1 MSLRSLN
8 IEINLAGDAGEEMSA
23 LDERVA
29 EIKDQFGDLIDRVD
43 TFSIEAANSIED
55 FGASIADNIA
65 NKSNPQIAEMAR
77 LLGKTETEVAKLISQ
92 TKNDLK
98 LDEDLMNAAKAAG
111 LSDKEFAK
119 LNQTIGK
126 TKESTNGFGGV
137 LKAVA
142 ATGAIAF
149 MSSFASTS
157 LDAYTALEKERTMLV
172 NLAEDQYPKLENSIN
187 KAMAASGGLE
197 SEGSLK
203 EAANA
208 ALKMGASV
216 DFVSNSLSGMQQAA
230 AITGGS
236 LNGIMEQA
244 QSAILTGSAKFFKEN
259 GAIFSQ
265 YREQFKQIGS
275 GADQT
280 SIKLR
285 EALITKALS
294 QNTAL
299 TEQYGKYM
307 ETASARAQIF
317 SQRMGDLKETIGE
330 LLTLAIKPLQLA
342 LIPVLNYFT
351 DSEKGMGRVKVALIF
366 LSSVIATVV
375 IPNLGAMAIAAWA
388 AVVPWV
394 IMMAPILAIGAGFTF
409 LALVIEDLLGW
420 MDGGESII
428 GDFLGP
434 FKDFDL
440 VKLFKGMLDRVLN
453 LVKTYGKWIIIA
465 MFPVSALY
473 YFWDEI
479 VAFISGIPDKI
490 VGFFSS
496 MKDTIKSLLKDI
508 LPESFISGLKSIGID
523 LGSNSERVNDAI
535 ITKDG
540 KVIHTHPD
548 DNLYAFKSLPG
559 ASGGPNPSST
569 QGSARGQAGRIN
581 FKIEIDKVI
590 LGNGS
595 VQEDAYKFLD
605 MIESLMDEKLAP
617 KLRKLLGIPEV
628 EY

>member
-43 TFSIEAANSIED
+43 TFGIEAANSFED

-126 TKESTNGFGGV
+126 TKESANGIGGV

-149 MSSFASTS
+149 MSSFASSS

-187 KAMAASGGLE
+187 NAMAASGGLE

-216 DFVSNSLSGMQQAA
+216 DFVANSLSGMQQAA
-230 AITGGS
+230 AVTGGS
-236 LNGIMEQA
+236 LGGMMEQA
-244 QSAILTGSAKFFKEN
+244 QSAILTGSAKLFKEN

-265 YREQFKQIGS
+265 YREQFKAIGS

-285 EALITKALS
+285 EALVTKALS

-307 ETASARAQIF
+307 ETAGARAQVF
-317 SQRMGDLKETIGE
+317 SQRTGDLKETIGE
-330 LLTLAIKPLQLA
+330 LLNVGIKPLQLA
-342 LIPVLNYFT
+342 IIPLLNYFT
-351 DSEKGMGRVKVALIF
+351 DAEKGTARVGFALIV
-366 LSSVIATVV
+366 LAPVIGTIMVAA
-375 IPNLGAMAIAAWA
+375 LKSMAIAAWLAIAPFLPFIAIALAVGAAIA
-388 AVVPWV
+388 AVVFV
-394 IMMAPILAIGAGFTF
+394 VQDL
-409 LALVIEDLLGW
+409 IEW

-428 GDFLGP
+428 EDFLGP

-440 VKLFKGMLDRVLN
+440 AKLFKGMLDRVLN
-453 LVKTYGKWIIIA
+453 LVRTYGKWIIIA

-473 YFWDEI
+473 FFWDEI

-559 ASGGPNPSST
+559 GSGGSNPSST
-569 QGSARGQAGRIN
+569 QGSARGQAGGIN

-595 VQEDAYKFLD
+595 VKEDAYKFVE
-605 MIESLMDEKLAP
+605 MIESLIDEKLTP

>member
-126 TKESTNGFGGV
+126 TKESANGFGGV

-307 ETASARAQIF
+307 ETAGARAQIF

-473 YFWDEI
+473 FFWDEI

-569 QGSARGQAGRIN
+569 QGSARGQAGGIN

>member
-1 MSLRSLN
+1 MALRSLD
-8 IEINLAGDAGEEMSA
+8 IEINLTGDAHEELSA
-23 LDERVA
+23 LDERTA
-29 EIKDQFGDLIDRVD
+29 EIKEQFGDLIDRID
-43 TFSIEAANSIED
+43 TFSIEAANSFED
-55 FGASIADNIA
+55 FGASIVDNIS

-77 LLGKTETEVAKLISQ
+77 LLGKTESEVAKLISQ

-119 LNQTIGK
+119 LNQTLSK
-126 TKESTNGFGGV
+126 TKESANGIGGV

-149 MSSFASTS
+149 MSSFASSS

-187 KAMAASGGLE
+187 KAMDASGGLE

-203 EAANA
+203 AAANA
-208 ALKMGASV
+208 ALTMGATV
-216 DFVSNSLSGMQQAA
+216 DFVSNSLSGMQKAA

-307 ETASARAQIF
+307 ETAGARAQVF
-317 SQRMGDLKETIGE
+317 SQRVGDLQETIGE
-330 LLTLAIKPLQLA
+330 LINTAIAPLQIA
-342 LIPVLNYFT
+342 IIPILNYFT
-351 DSEKGMGRVKVALIF
+351 DAEKGMARVSFALMVLAPVIGTVMVAALKTMAVAAWTAMAPF
-366 LSSVIATVV
+366 LPFIAIALAIGSALATVV
-375 IPNLGAMAIAAWA
+375 F
-388 AVVPWV
+388 V
-394 IMMAPILAIGAGFTF
+394 IQDL
-409 LALVIEDLLGW
+409 IEW

-440 VKLFKGMLDRVLN
+440 GKIFKGMLDRVLN
-453 LVKTYGKWIIIA
+453 LVRTYGKWIIIA

-473 YFWDEI
+473 FFWDEI

-496 MKDTIKSLLKDI
+496 MKDTIRSLLKDI

-559 ASGGPNPSST
+559 ASGGTDKSSL
-569 QGSARGQAGRIN
+569 QGSVKGQTGGIS
-581 FKIEIDKVI
+581 FKLEIDKII

-595 VQEDAYKFLD
+595 IQEDAYKFLE
-605 MIESLMDEKLAP
+605 MVESILDEKLAP

>member
-1 MSLRSLN
+1 MALRSLN
-8 IEINLAGDAGEEMSA
+8 IEINLSGDASDEMSA
-23 LDERVA
+23 LDERV
-29 EIKDQFGDLIDRVD
+29 EGLRETFGDLTDRVD
-43 TFSIEAANSIED
+43 MFTVEAANSFNE
-55 FGASIADNIA
+55 FGASIADNIS

-77 LLGKTETEVAKLISQ
+77 LLGKTEVEVAKLISQ

-98 LDEDLMNAAKAAG
+98 LETDLVNAAKAAG
-111 LSDKEFAK
+111 LSDKEFNK

-126 TKESTNGFGGV
+126 TSQSANGFGNV
-137 LKAVA
+137 LKVVA
-142 ATGAIAF
+142 ATGAIAM
-149 MSSFASTS
+149 MSSFASSS
-157 LDAYTALEKERTMLV
+157 LDAYSALEKERTMLV
-172 NLAEDQYPKLENSIN
+172 NLAEDEFPKLESSIN
-187 KAMAASGGLE
+187 KAMDASGGLM

-208 ALKMGASV
+208 ALKMGATV

-230 AITGGS
+230 AVTGGS

-244 QSAILTGSAKFFKEN
+244 QGAILTGSTKFFKEN
-259 GAIFSQ
+259 GAIFAQ
-265 YREQFKQIGS
+265 YREQFKKIGS

-299 TEQYGKYM
+299 TEQYGKHM
-307 ETASARAQIF
+307 QTAGARAEIM
-317 SQRMGDLKETIGE
+317 SQRVGDLKETIGE
-330 LLTLAIKPLQLA
+330 LLTMGLKPLQLA
-342 LIPVLNYFT
+342 IIPILNYFT

-366 LSSVIATVV
+366 LSSVIATMVV
-375 IPNLGAMAIAAWA
+375 PNLGAMAIAAWA

-394 IMMAPILAIGAGFTF
+394 IMMAPILAIGAGLTF
-409 LALVIEDLLGW
+409 LVLVIEDLLSW

-440 VKLFKGMLDRVLN
+440 GKIFKGMLDRVLN

-465 MFPVSALY
+465 MFPISALY
-473 YFWDEI
+473 FFWDEI
-479 VAFISGIPDKI
+479 VAFISSIPDKI
-490 VGFFSS
+490 IGFFVS
-496 MKDTIKSLLKDI
+496 MKDSIRALLKDI
-508 LPESFISGLKSIGID
+508 LPESFINGLKSIGID

-548 DNLYAFKSLPG
+548 DNIYAFKKLPG
-559 ASGGPNPSST
+559 ATGAPDSSAK
-569 QGSARGQAGRIN
+569 QGSVKTQAGGIT
-581 FKIEIDKVI
+581 FKIEIDKII
-590 LGNGS
+590 LGNGNL
-595 VQEDAYKFLD
+595 QEDAYKFLE
-605 MIESLMDEKLAP
+605 MIESLLDEKVAP
-617 KLRKLLGIPEV
+617 KLRQMLGVPEV